1 MSNIAIY
8 GSVPNCVASDRLPV
22 PLGGFISETVYEG
35 KLRSSHDIVDHSCVV
50 FIDVEKG
57 EEVKRGNS
65 YEASISPRGLV
76 IGVSNV

>member
-1 MSNIAIY
+1 VSNIAIY
-8 GSVPNCVASDRLPV
+8 DSVPNCAASDRLPV

-65 YEASISPRGLV
+65 YEVSIPARGWLLV
-76 IGVSNV
+76 